1 MAGQEAT
8 LGMAP
13 LIVLANGI
21 QGIPTVKRTETGNV
35 IEIVTGIAEA
45 QTSATGTPGTT
56 AAGTTGLA
64 TMILAGRRL
73 MNDTMNRDLI
83 QVALVLRHGRGI
95 PSLISIL
102 RLLFVLWMIVG
113 LHPLI
118 LMDLALLVKS
128 DRLNLVFIDQTTVL
142 WILVHLVLWV
152 KKDPPNL
159 GSLALRPRNDL
170 WTPGYLDLY
179 PKKGPSILA
188 QMTAMSGI
196 VKDLP
201 LMTVALYLHQAMTD
215 LRNLLM
221 TAVHCLLQTAL
232 SDLVRTGDHRL
243 LSQAIN

>member
-1 MAGQEAT
+1 MAGQDPT

-21 QGIPTVKRTETGNV
+21 QGTPTVKRTETENV
-35 IEIVTGIAEA
+35 IEIVTGIAGA

-56 AAGTTGLA
+56 AGTTGLA

-83 QVALVLRHGRGI
+83 LVALVPRHGRGI

-102 RLLFVLWMIVG
+102 RLLFVLWMTVG
-113 LHPLI
+113 LHPLK

-128 DRLNLVFIDQTTVL
+128 DRLNLVFIDQMTVL

-152 KKDPPNL
+152 KKDPSNL
-159 GSLALRPRNDL
+159 GSLALWPRNDP
-170 WTPGYLDLY
+170 WTLGYLDLY

-232 SDLVRTGDHRL
+232 SDLVRIGDHHL